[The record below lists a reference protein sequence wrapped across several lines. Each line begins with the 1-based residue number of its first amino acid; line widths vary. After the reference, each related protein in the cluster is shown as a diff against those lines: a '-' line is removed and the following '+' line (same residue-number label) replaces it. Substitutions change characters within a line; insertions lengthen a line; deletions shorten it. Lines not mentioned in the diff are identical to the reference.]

1 MSNKN
6 STILMPKLRFKEP
19 NGKSYPDWSVKN
31 LKELAELFAQKN
43 RDGNIHRVLTNSAS
57 AGIVDQRD
65 YFDKDIADKNNLEGY
80 YVVEKGD
87 YVYNPRTSNIA
98 PVGPISKNK
107 IGIGVMSPL
116 YTVFRF
122 KSPDNDF
129 FEQYFKTS
137 HWHSYLRSAS
147 NTGARH
153 DRMSITPTVFMEM
166 QVPFPHL
173 SEQQKIADCLSSLDD
188 LITAE
193 NEKLEAL
200 KAHKKGLMQQLFPA
214 EGETVPKLRF
224 KGFDGEWE
232 EKRLDKACVVNPY
245 VGNLPDSFIYID
257 LESVERG
264 RLLKKNLITIDT
276 APSRA
281 QRLLRPKDVIFQMV
295 RPYQQNNYFFQP
307 EDNSDYV
314 ASTGYAQLRANES
327 CEFLYH
333 YLHSP
338 EFVERVLEKC
348 TGSNY
353 PAINSGELSA
363 IKVVMPNPIEQQKIA
378 DCLSSLDESITT
390 QAEKIENL
398 KLHKK
403 GLMQQ
408 LFPSL
413 SEP

>member
-1 MSNKN
+1 
-6 STILMPKLRFKEP
+6 
-19 NGKSYPDWSVKN
+19 
-31 LKELAELFAQKN
+31 
-43 RDGNIHRVLTNSAS
+43 
-57 AGIVDQRD
+57 
-65 YFDKDIADKNNLEGY
+65 
-80 YVVEKGD
+80 
-87 YVYNPRTSNIA
+87 
-98 PVGPISKNK
+98 
-107 IGIGVMSPL
+107 
-116 YTVFRF
+116 
-122 KSPDNDF
+122 
-129 FEQYFKTS
+129 
-137 HWHSYLRSAS
+137 
-147 NTGARH
+147 
-153 DRMSITPTVFMEM
+153 
-166 QVPFPHL
+166 
-173 SEQQKIADCLSSLDD
+173 
-188 LITAE
+188 
-193 NEKLEAL
+193 
-200 KAHKKGLMQQLFPA
+200 
-214 EGETVPKLRF
+214 
-224 KGFDGEWE
+224 
-232 EKRLDKACVVNPY
+232 
-245 VGNLPDSFIYID
+245 
-257 LESVERG
+257 
-264 RLLKKNLITIDT
+264 
-276 APSRA
+276 
-281 QRLLRPKDVIFQMV
+281 MV

-398 KLHKK
+398 KLHKR

>member
-398 KLHKK
+398 KLHKR

>member
-43 RDGNIHRVLTNSAS
+43 RDVYIHRVLTNSAS

-398 KLHKK
+398 KLHKR

>member
-65 YFDKDIADKNNLEGY
+65 YFDKDIADKNKLEGY

-398 KLHKK
+398 KLHKR